1 MGEQGEV
8 LTSVGIDVGTATTK
22 IIFSRLRFRNL
33 GMGLGVPRVRLTA
46 REVIYRS
53 QVHETPVAGNRL
65 LGERLLEYLQEAYA
79 AAGIDPATIGSG
91 GVIITG
97 EAARKENARS
107 LLALL
112 SRTAG
117 TFVVATAGPH
127 LEAVIAGRGSGA
139 AARSEQL
146 GGTVAA
152 VDIGG
157 GTTNIALF
165 RSGHVLDTACLN
177 LGGKALRLDPAT
189 GQVRAITPAARTV
202 LGARAM
208 ARSEGQSLDLL
219 ALRRTG
225 EALADAIAGALVG
238 QAPQASFTGLYDGH
252 PLTGEYRIGEVLLS
266 GGVANDMYNPEPPSL
281 EAALRHGDIGPAL
294 GWALRSALE
303 AHGLKVGRPVE
314 TTFATVIGVGV
325 HTLNLSGSTI
335 RIPDPNLLPM
345 VNLPVIRP
353 FPHAAPVDAQAWSR
367 EVARHLSW
375 QDPDGPVAIAMGPL
389 GSVSFDA
396 LAEVARGISLGMK
409 AWLDRG
415 QPLVVVAEQDVASAL
430 GLLLGAPGGVIT
442 VDELAVADGNYIDI
456 GKPLYDGT
464 VVPVVVKTLVFST

>member
-1 MGEQGEV
+1 MDDQGEV

-22 IIFSRLRFRNL
+22 IIFSKLRFRNL

-53 QVHETPVAGNRL
+53 QVWGTPVAGNQL
-65 LGERLLEYLQEAYA
+65 LGERLLEYLQGAYA
-79 AAGIDPATIGSG
+79 QAGIDPATVGSG

-112 SRTAG
+112 SKSAG
-117 TFVVATAGPH
+117 NFVVAAAGPH

-139 AARSEQL
+139 AARSEQI

-157 GTTNIALF
+157 GTTNIAIF
-165 RSGHVLDTACLN
+165 RSGHVLDTACIN

-189 GQVRAITPAARTV
+189 GQVRVITPAARTV

-208 ARSEGQSLDLL
+208 ARSEGQALDLL
-219 ALRRTG
+219 SLRRTG
-225 EALADAIAGALVG
+225 EALADAIAGTLATE
-238 QAPQASFTGLYDGH
+238 PPPASATGLYDGR
-252 PLTGEYRIGEVLLS
+252 PLTGEYHIQEVLVS
-266 GGVANDMYNPEPPSL
+266 GGVANDLYNPEPPSL

-294 GWALRSALE
+294 GWALRPALE
-303 AHGLKVGRPVE
+303 ARGLKVGRPIE

-335 RIPDPNLLPM
+335 RIPDWNMLPM
-345 VNLPVIRP
+345 TNLPVIRP
-353 FPHAAPVDAQAWSR
+353 FPHAAPIDAEVWER

-375 QDPDGPVAIAMGPL
+375 QDPDGPVAIAVGPL
-389 GSVSFDA
+389 PDLSYDA
-396 LAEVARGISLGMK
+396 LTAVARGISRGMQTC
-409 AWLDRG
+409 LERG

-430 GLLLGAPGGVIT
+430 GLLLGTPGGVIT
-442 VDELAVADGNYIDI
+442 IDELAVADGNYIDI
-456 GKPLYDGT
+456 GKPLYNGT
-464 VVPVVVKTLVFST
+464 VVPVVVKTLVFSA